1 LILQEVFPKSGT
13 LHDLTTEAVLSELY
27 PKVNGFRLNYV
38 VSPSAVSA
46 DSNLASNTVDRTL
59 LKNIRSQSDLIITTG
74 KTARDEALNSSS
86 FAPMLILT
94 QQEEALQVPAVDN
107 NSKHP
112 VYLTQK
118 LGTIYQNSKALA
130 VGISQNNV
138 TQFAESFCPAN
149 SFTNVVL
156 ETGMTLARQFAE
168 RDLIAELNLSVTG
181 VTLQHDAEKALEDF
195 LDSLILRGFQ
205 SIQLL
210 NHNDSWFFRCRS
222 V

>member
-1 LILQEVFPKSGT
+1 MILQEVFPKSGA
-13 LHDLTTEAVLSELY
+13 LHDISTEDVLSKLY

-38 VSPSAVSA
+38 VSPSALSA

-59 LKNIRSQSDLIITTG
+59 LKHIRSQSDLIITTG

-94 QQEEALQVPAVDN
+94 QQEEGLQVPAVDN
-107 NSKHP
+107 DSKHP

-138 TQFAESFCPAN
+138 AQFAESFCLAN

-156 ETGMTLARQFAE
+156 ETGMTLARKFAE
-168 RDLIAELNLSVTG
+168 TNLIAELNLSITG
-181 VTLQHDAEKALEDF
+181 VPLRHDAEKALEDF
-195 LDSLILRGFQ
+195 LDSLSLRDFQ
-205 SIQLL
+205 TIQLL
-210 NHNDSWFFRCRS
+210 NHNDSWFFRCCS

>member
-1 LILQEVFPKSGT
+1 MILQEVFPKSGA
-13 LHDLTTEAVLSELY
+13 LHDISTEDVLSELY

-38 VSPSAVSA
+38 VSPSVVSA
-46 DSNLASNTVDRTL
+46 DSNLASNTVDKTL
-59 LKNIRSQSDLIITTG
+59 LKHIRTQSDLIITTG
-74 KTARDEALNSSS
+74 KTARDETLNSSA

-107 NSKHP
+107 DSKHP
-112 VYLTQK
+112 VYLTQR

-130 VGISQNNV
+130 VGISQHNIA
-138 TQFAESFCPAN
+138 QFAESFCRAN
-149 SFTNVVL
+149 SFTNVVI
-156 ETGMTLARQFAE
+156 ETGMTLARKFGE
-168 RDLIAELNLSVTG
+168 TNLIAELNLSVTG
-181 VTLQHDAEKALEDF
+181 ITLQHDAQKALEDF
-195 LDSLILRGFQ
+195 LDSLSLRGFQ